1 MSRVGRASSPNRGFY
16 GSEGTA
22 LSDLRPQRVIHP
34 REWDLPA
41 SFARSLLAGAGF
53 EGVAAGRGVV
63 RRPGLLERLLA
74 ARAGGV
80 VLVCAPAGS
89 GKSVLVRSWAEAE
102 GLGDRVA
109 WVSVEPGEP
118 DGQRFWLSVIDALAR
133 VAASV
138 EKVAPAPVARATR
151 RRRAT
156 SRTSAARVAARRRA
170 RAPS

>member
-1 MSRVGRASSPNRGFY
+1 MG
-16 GSEGTA
+16 
-22 LSDLRPQRVIHP
+22 
-34 REWDLPA
+34 LPA

-138 EKVAPAPVARATR
+138 RRSLLRRWLGRLDAVERRLERAQRVLQPDGEPGHRVDRAPRARSPAPCAGPARGG
-151 RRRAT
+151 
-156 SRTSAARVAARRRA
+156 ARGVLGR
-170 RAPS
+170 